1 MSTEARSPT
10 RRNILP
16 LPLAGLAASAVAGA
30 AVASGPQGEAAQAGG
45 SQVVDGVLAYLGVL
59 PAAIVRGHPA
69 SHPEG
74 AMHGGPTEGRHA
86 FHLVLALFDA
96 ASGAR
101 IEEAEVGVNIM
112 GVGHIPAD
120 TIALD
125 PMKIAGT
132 VTWGAFV
139 ELPGRDQYRLD
150 FSVATMT
157 PKRSLTFH
165 FVFDDS
171 SN

>member
-1 MSTEARSPT
+1 MSTRFARLTS
-10 RRNILP
+10 
-16 LPLAGLAASAVAGA
+16 
-30 AVASGPQGEAAQAGG
+30 
-45 SQVVDGVLAYLGVL
+45 SQ
-59 PAAIVRGHPA
+59 H
-69 SHPEG
+69 
-74 AMHGGPTEGRHA
+74 
-86 FHLVLALFDA
+86 A